1 MVVRI
6 WLGPQKCLETVKPL
20 VAILNF
26 AAPNFAA
33 FNFAAPNLVVLPLS
47 KTICT

>member
-1 MVVRI
+1 MVVCI

-26 AAPNFAA
+26 AAPDLVAFNFAA
-33 FNFAAPNLVVLPLS
+33 FNFAAL
-47 KTICT
+47 